1 MYTYTLAFIKKQD
14 EILMVNRKKKP
25 WQGCWNGL
33 GGKLTTGETPL
44 QGILRELFE
53 ETGQKFQPD
62 DVKDCGIM
70 TWNTFDAHGQG
81 LHLFLI
87 SGDEYPKI
95 ETPLATDEGI
105 LDWKSLDWIIDPK
118 NYGVAHNIRYFLP
131 TMITEQTRYHFH
143 CTFENEVLMSVT
155 KVVMDHVS

>member
-1 MYTYTLAFIKKQD
+1 MYTYTLAFITNHNQ
-14 EILMVNRKKKP
+14 ILMVNRKKKP

-33 GGKLTTGETPL
+33 GGKLTIGESPL

-53 ETGQKFQPD
+53 ETGQQFQKE

-87 SGDEYPKI
+87 HGDNYPKI
-95 ETPLATDEGI
+95 KTPLATDEGI

-131 TMITEQTRYHFH
+131 VMMADQTRYHFH
-143 CTFENEVLMSVT
+143 CTFENDVLVSVT
-155 KVVMDHVS
+155 KEVIVDVS

>member
-1 MYTYTLAFIKKQD
+1 MYTYTLAFITNHDQ
-14 EILMVNRKKKP
+14 ILMVNRKKKP

-33 GGKLTTGETPL
+33 GGKLTSGESPL
-44 QGILRELFE
+44 QGILRELWE
-53 ETGQKFQPD
+53 ETGQMFKKE

-87 SGDEYPKI
+87 DGNKYPKI
-95 ETPLATDEGI
+95 TTPLATDEGI

-131 TMITEQTRYHFH
+131 TMMNDQTRHHFH
-143 CTFENEVLMSVT
+143 CTFENDVLISVT
-155 KVVMDHVS
+155 KEVMDHVS